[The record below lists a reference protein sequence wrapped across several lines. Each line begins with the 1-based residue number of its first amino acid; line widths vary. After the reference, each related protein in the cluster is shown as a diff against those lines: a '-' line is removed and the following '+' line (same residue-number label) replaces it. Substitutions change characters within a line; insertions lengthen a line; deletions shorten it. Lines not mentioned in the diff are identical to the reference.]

1 MPPKLR
7 EKNKE
12 RTRIAIVR
20 AALELFVERGY
31 DETTI
36 PVIADEAGVSPRTV
50 STYFP
55 AKADIALGPLDRIF
69 ERLRDC
75 LDGRDD
81 GTTTL
86 DAIEQ
91 WMLGEVEVGDETGNN
106 LVRRAMARNPAL
118 QVAERERIINAENA
132 IATSLAKE
140 HGLHKRAVGPRLL
153 ATAAVAMTFEMWG
166 HKHVPHP
173 HRKPAHLAQH
183 ADSIPYAMAILRAAE
198 EAIGQDPKRGAARL

>member
-75 LDGRDD
+75 LDDRAD
-81 GTTTL
+81 GATTL

-132 IATSLAKE
+132 IATSLARE
-140 HGLHKRAVGPRLL
+140 HGLQKRAVGPRLL

-198 EAIGQDPKRGAARL
+198 QAIGKDPKRSAARL

>member
-20 AALELFVERGY
+20 AALTLFVERGY

-69 ERLRDC
+69 DRLREQ
-75 LDGRDD
+75 LDGRVADES
-81 GTTTL
+81 TL
-86 DAIEQ
+86 DAVER
-91 WMLGEVEVGDETGNN
+91 WMFGEVEVGDETGNN

-118 QVAERERIINAENA
+118 QVAERERIISAENA
-132 IATSLAKE
+132 IAASLATE
-140 HGLHKRAVGPRLL
+140 HGLPKRAVGPRLL
-153 ATAAVAMTFEMWG
+153 ASAAVAMTFEMWG

-173 HRKPAHLAQH
+173 HRKPTHLAEH
-183 ADSIPYAMAILRAAE
+183 ADSIPYAMAVLRAAE
-198 EAIGQDPKRGAARL
+198 QAIIDDPVRSAAQL